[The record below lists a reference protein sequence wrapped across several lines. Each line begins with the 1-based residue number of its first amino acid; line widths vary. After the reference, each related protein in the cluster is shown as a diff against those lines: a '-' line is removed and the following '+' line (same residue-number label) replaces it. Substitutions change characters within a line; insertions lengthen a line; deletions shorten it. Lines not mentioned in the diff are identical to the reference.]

1 MKAKY
6 VQILCDIAARGN
18 RHPFSPKKQH
28 MGVFENGVYPIY
40 GLFIIGKYGH

>member
-18 RHPFSPKKQH
+18 RQPFSQKNNIWVCLK
-28 MGVFENGVYPIY
+28 MVYIPSMAF
-40 GLFIIGKYGH
+40 L